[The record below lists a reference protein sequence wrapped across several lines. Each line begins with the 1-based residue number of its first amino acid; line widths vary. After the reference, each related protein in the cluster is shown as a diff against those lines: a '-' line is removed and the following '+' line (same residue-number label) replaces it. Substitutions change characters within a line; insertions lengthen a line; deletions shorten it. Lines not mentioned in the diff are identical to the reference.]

1 MRKMG
6 MLFTVAMA
14 MGCASTQTMAAADSA
29 GPRVRVFGDGSGRVV
44 GFEPALST
52 CEQAWS
58 TGVMPGAQAHGQ
70 AVRDSGWT
78 VAQKGQLQ
86 ISSRT
91 QEFADGTTVYRELS
105 ADASGHL
112 VRVRFYDTHADGARQ
127 GFRVDGPLPD
137 EIAFAGASSTLAT
150 AK

>member
-6 MLFTVAMA
+6 MLITVAMA
-14 MGCASTQTMAAADSA
+14 MGCANTQTLTAAQSA
-29 GPRVRVFGDGSGRVV
+29 RPQVRVFGGGSGRVV
-44 GFEPALST
+44 AFEPALST
-52 CEQAWS
+52 CERAWS

-78 VAQKGQLQ
+78 VTRQGQLQ

-91 QEFADGTTVYRELS
+91 QEFADGTIIYRELS

-112 VRVRFYDTHADGARQ
+112 IRVRFYDTHADGARQ